1 MKTALVLSGGGSK
14 GAYEIGVYKALKE
27 MGEEFAVVT
36 GASIGSLNALFV
48 AQDEL
53 DAAINGW
60 RTFTN
65 AGSLFASEE
74 TDAKAFKK
82 ILVKN
87 AFKGGVSTD
96 GLKAVVASMISEEKV
111 RKSPIRYGCVM
122 VNARTS
128 KPRQVSIEEIP
139 EGKLFDYAIASC
151 SLHPIFKV
159 SHIDNERYIDG
170 GWYDN
175 IPINLAIDMGAERVI
190 AVDLKAPGNNHRR
203 PKKPIEI
210 IRIRP
215 SRKTESII
223 LFDEKRVEDDMKLG
237 YLDALK
243 VYGKADGKYY
253 FFKTDG
259 LNEKVKEIQV
269 EFSKV
274 LNELKGLDEPLLIL
288 PIPSRNYKDNK
299 RFRSLIDQ
307 VGHALKLDSL
317 KLYGYEEFNKEAL
330 KALESKKDLNET
342 YLKIE
347 DYLANKTKVKVNIN
361 RNFYVACYLVAVRRI
376 YG

>member
-1 MKTALVLSGGGSK
+1 MKTGLVLSGGGAK

-74 TDAKAFKK
+74 TDAQAFKK
-82 ILVKN
+82 ILIKN

-269 EFSKV
+269 EFLKV

-288 PIPSRNYKDNK
+288 PIPNRNYKDNK

-342 YLKIE
+342 YLRIE
-347 DYLANKTKVKVNIN
+347 DYLVNKTKVKVNIN

>member
-1 MKTALVLSGGGSK
+1 MKTGLVLSGGGAK

-27 MGEEFAVVT
+27 IGEEFAVVT

-65 AGSLFASEE
+65 AESLFSSEE
-74 TDAKAFKK
+74 TDAQAFKK

-96 GLKAVVASMISEEKV
+96 GLKAIVASMISEEKI
-111 RKSPIRYGCVM
+111 RKSSIRYGCVI
-122 VNARTS
+122 VNAKTFKHREVT
-128 KPRQVSIEEIP
+128 IDEIP
-139 EGKLFDYAIASC
+139 EGQLFDYAIASC
-151 SLHPIFKV
+151 SLYPIFKLAN
-159 SHIDNERYIDG
+159 IDDQKYMDG

-190 AVDLKAPGNNHRR
+190 AVDLKAPGNNHRK

-210 IRIRP
+210 IKIKP

-237 YLDALK
+237 YLDTLK
-243 VYGKADGKYY
+243 VYGLADGKYY

-269 EFSKV
+269 EFLKV
-274 LNELKGLDEPLLIL
+274 IDGLKDLNEPLLML
-288 PIPSRNYKDNK
+288 PIPSRNYADDKC
-299 RFRSLIDQ
+299 FRSLIDQ
-307 VGHALKLDSL
+307 VGHARKLDSL
-317 KLYGYEEFNKEAL
+317 KLYDYEGFNKAAL
-330 KALESKKDLNET
+330 KALKSKKDLKET

-347 DYLANKTKVKVNIN
+347 EYLTNKTKIKVNIN
-361 RNFYVACYLVAVRRI
+361 RNFYVACYLMAVRRI

>member
-1 MKTALVLSGGGSK
+1 MKTGLVLSGGGAK

-60 RTFTN
+60 KTFTN
-65 AGSLFASEE
+65 AGSLFSSKE
-74 TDAKAFKK
+74 TDAQAFKK
-82 ILVKN
+82 ILIKN

-269 EFSKV
+269 EFLKV

-317 KLYGYEEFNKEAL
+317 KLYCYEEFNKVAFE
-330 KALESKKDLNET
+330 ALESKQDLNET
-342 YLKIE
+342 YLRIE
-347 DYLANKTKVKVNIN
+347 DYLVNKTKVKVNIN